1 MKLTFRPGYAIAT
14 VLVFLI
20 EVLIALYVRDSF
32 VRPYGG
38 DILAVVFVYL
48 GFRAITTM
56 GVGTAA
62 FAAFGVAFLVE
73 IAQALNIITL
83 IGLAD
88 NQIARVV
95 LGTSFAWGDIA
106 AYLAGFALI
115 LMGERIRSTLLR
127 PRPNAQN

>member
-14 VLVFLI
+14 LVVFFI
-20 EVLIALYVRDSF
+20 EVMIALYVRDDF
-32 VRPYGG
+32 IRPYGG

-56 GVGTAA
+56 SVRQAA
-62 FAAFGVAFLVE
+62 NVALGVAFLIE

-83 IGLAD
+83 VGLAD

-106 AYLAGFALI
+106 AYITGYALI
-115 LMGERIRSTLLR
+115 LIAERMRRRSVD
-127 PRPNAQN
+127 QN

>member
-14 VLVFLI
+14 LVVFLI
-20 EVLIALYVRDSF
+20 EVVIALYVRDDF

-48 GFRAITTM
+48 GFRTITTM
-56 GVGTAA
+56 SVHVAA
-62 FAAFGVAFLVE
+62 GAALGVAFLVE

-83 IGLAD
+83 VGLAD

-106 AYLAGFALI
+106 AYIAGYVLI
-115 LMGERIRSTLLR
+115 LICERIRQQSA
-127 PRPNAQN
+127 NQN